1 MTISTSQI
9 SFFGH
14 LDKSDAVL
22 LGLLAMLESGKEI
35 CAARMVN
42 LIYLL
47 DEFSYQHDGVTLTG
61 FDYIR
66 SDDGPNV
73 ANDEV
78 EKGLASLV
86 RKGLLHCAQKS
97 ASPGSYKIDGQV
109 NLAEIPLSADDWALI
124 HSVIR
129 EYGGLNHAD
138 MVKAARR
145 TMPMKNSVRYGK
157 LRFQPNPKIETFKQ
171 SARKDADFMEEC
183 MTALADSLEG
193 VAIEELRGAVV
204 AEQTDP

>member
-1 MTISTSQI
+1 MTISTLQI

-22 LGLLAMLESGKEI
+22 LGLLAMLESGKETS
-35 CAARMVN
+35 AARMVN

-86 RKGLLHCAQKS
+86 RKGLVHCAQKS

-109 NLAEIPLSADDWALI
+109 NLAEIPLS
-124 HSVIR
+124 
-129 EYGGLNHAD
+129 GG
-138 MVKAARR
+138 
-145 TMPMKNSVRYGK
+145 
-157 LRFQPNPKIETFKQ
+157 
-171 SARKDADFMEEC
+171 
-183 MTALADSLEG
+183 
-193 VAIEELRGAVV
+193 
-204 AEQTDP
+204 

>member
-9 SFFGH
+9 SLFGH

-35 CAARMVN
+35 CTARMVN

-86 RKGLLHCAQKS
+86 RKGLVHCAQKS

-129 EYGGLNHAD
+129 EYGGLSHAD

-157 LRFQPNPKIETFKQ
+157 LWFQPNPKIETFKQ

>member
-9 SFFGH
+9 SLFGH

-35 CAARMVN
+35 CTARMVN

-86 RKGLLHCAQKS
+86 RKGLVHCAQKS

-129 EYGGLNHAD
+129 EYGGLSHAD

-145 TMPMKNSVRYGK
+145 TMPMKNSVRYDK

>member
-9 SFFGH
+9 SLFGH

-35 CAARMVN
+35 CTARMVN

-86 RKGLLHCAQKS
+86 RKGLVHCAQKS

-129 EYGGLNHAD
+129 EYGGLSHAD
-138 MVKAARR
+138 MVKAAWR

>member
-1 MTISTSQI
+1 MTISTLQI

-22 LGLLAMLESGKEI
+22 LGLLAMLESGKETS
-35 CAARMVN
+35 AARMVN

-86 RKGLLHCAQKS
+86 RKGLVHCAQKS

-129 EYGGLNHAD
+129 EYGGLSHAD

>member
-9 SFFGH
+9 SLFGH

-35 CAARMVN
+35 CTARMVN

-86 RKGLLHCAQKS
+86 RKGLVHCAQKS

-129 EYGGLNHAD
+129 EYGGLSHAD